1 MSDLMPSPESDTRLR
16 MRILFGDSAMLGPG
30 KADLLELIRDT
41 GSIAAAGRA
50 MSMSYKRAWY
60 LVKSIN
66 ISFGKPLVVM
76 QKGGRSGGSAVLTP
90 LGKEVLMR
98 YRRMEKLTAKAIDGE
113 IKALKTALNQKSGR

>member
-1 MSDLMPSPESDTRLR
+1 MKARSNTVGARLR
-16 MRILFGDSAMLGPG
+16 VVLGPG
-30 KADLLELIRDT
+30 ATIGPGQAAILEEIMDA
-41 GSIAAAGRA
+41 GSIAAASRR
-50 MSMSYKRAWY
+50 MNMSYKRAWY

-76 QKGGRSGGSAVLTP
+76 QKGGRLGGSAVLTP

-113 IKALKTALNQKSGR
+113 IKALKTTLNQKSGR

>member
-1 MSDLMPSPESDTRLR
+1 MKARSNTVGARLR
-16 MRILFGDSAMLGPG
+16 VVLGPG
-30 KADLLELIRDT
+30 SAIGPGQAAILEEIRDA
-41 GSIAAAGRA
+41 GSIAAAGRR
-50 MSMSYKRAWY
+50 MNMSYKRAWY

-76 QKGGRSGGSAVLTP
+76 QKGGGSGGSAVLTS

-113 IKALKTALNQKSGR
+113 IKALKKALNQKSAR

>member
-1 MSDLMPSPESDTRLR
+1 MD
-16 MRILFGDSAMLGPG
+16 A
-30 KADLLELIRDT
+30 
-41 GSIAAAGRA
+41 GSIAAASRR
-50 MSMSYKRAWY
+50 MNMSYKRAWY

-113 IKALKTALNQKSGR
+113 IKALKTTLNKKSGR

>member
-1 MSDLMPSPESDTRLR
+1 MKTRSNTVGARLR
-16 MRILFGDSAMLGPG
+16 VVLGPG
-30 KADLLELIRDT
+30 SAIGPGQAAILEEIRNA
-41 GSIAAAGRA
+41 GSIAAAGRR
-50 MSMSYKRAWY
+50 MNMSYKRAWY

-76 QKGGRSGGSAVLTP
+76 QKGGRSGGSAVLTS

-113 IKALKTALNQKSGR
+113 IKALKTTLNQKSGR